1 MNTFKN
7 KVVFILSLTILISCT
22 AKKDSPNQKLM
33 KVEKGT
39 LIQRVTLSGNIV
51 PARKAIITPSYNG
64 YIKKIFVT
72 LGQKVKEGDPLVT
85 VSTSLAHSDQAFP
98 LRAPFSGQVVSVN
111 KSEGEYVQQNNL
123 EESIIRIDDLSKRF
137 IQGLLPELDRLKV
150 KVGMEA
156 VVKTNALQNK
166 TFKARVVEINFSSK
180 DQDRWNRSSLVEF
193 PIRLE
198 VLDATEEL
206 VSGLTCLVD
215 VITAKKENILTLPHE
230 FIHRKEEGSFVKLK
244 SGETRKIEVGLT
256 NEELVEVISG
266 LSEGDEVQK
275 VDFTEML
282 ETNVS
287 NR

>member
-1 MNTFKN
+1 
-7 KVVFILSLTILISCT
+7 
-22 AKKDSPNQKLM
+22 M
-33 KVEKGT
+33 KVEKGS
-39 LIQRVTLSGNIV
+39 IVQRVTLSGNIV

-64 YIKKIFVT
+64 YIKKIFVK
-72 LGQKVKEGDPLVT
+72 LGQKVQEGDPLVT

-123 EESIIRIDDLSKRF
+123 EESIIRIDDLSKRY

-156 VVKTNALQNK
+156 LVKTNALQNK
-166 TFKARVVEINFSSK
+166 SFKARVVEINFSSK

-198 VLDATEEL
+198 VLDATEDL

-215 VITAKKENILTLPHE
+215 VITAKKENILTLRHE
-230 FIHRKEEGSFVKLK
+230 FIHRKDEGSFVKLK
-244 SGETRKIEVGLT
+244 SGEVRKIEVGLT
-256 NEELVEVISG
+256 NEEFVEVVSG
-266 LSEGDEVQK
+266 VSEGDEVQK

-282 ETNVS
+282 EANVS